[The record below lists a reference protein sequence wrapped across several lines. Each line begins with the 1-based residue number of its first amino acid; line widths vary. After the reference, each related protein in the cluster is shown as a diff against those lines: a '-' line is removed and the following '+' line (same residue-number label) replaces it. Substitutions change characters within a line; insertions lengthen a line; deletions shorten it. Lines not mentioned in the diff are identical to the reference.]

1 MVGHAQGAIMT
12 AGTAQ
17 GIVVQVRD
25 LPLLSPVGR
34 GPIPGERLLEGRAF
48 GISHITLV
56 LGETPP
62 GQGTR
67 LHRHNV
73 EEVIVVH
80 AGRGTFTVGDTTSE
94 VGPGEVVII
103 PPGVSHRFVNR
114 TQDTLYHTDVFAT
127 DHFAVE
133 VIED

>member
-1 MVGHAQGAIMT
+1 MT
-12 AGTAQ
+12 HG
-17 GIVVQVRD
+17 VVLRED
-25 LPLLSPVGR
+25 LPLLTPVGR

-48 GISHITLV
+48 GLAHLTLV

-67 LHRHNV
+67 LHRHSV

-80 AGRGTFTVGDTTSE
+80 AGRGTFTLGETIVE
-94 VGPGEVVII
+94 VGPGEAVII
-103 PPGVSHRFVNR
+103 PPGVPHRFFNH
-114 TQDTLYHTDVFAT
+114 TQDTLCHTDVFAS

-133 VIED
+133 VLAD

>member
-1 MVGHAQGAIMT
+1 MAH
-12 AGTAQ
+12 
-17 GIVVQVRD
+17 VVVSIAD

-48 GISHITLV
+48 GLAHLTLV

-67 LHRHNV
+67 LHRHDV
-73 EEVIVVH
+73 EEIVIIH
-80 AGRGTFTVGDTTSE
+80 AGRGTFTVGNIIIE

-103 PPGVSHRFVNR
+103 PPGVPHRFVNH
-114 TQDTLYHTDVFAT
+114 TQDILYHTDVFAS

-133 VIED
+133 VLAD